1 MVYTRSLVTMSMTT
15 PLDHEALLTLARKLE
30 GAAADG
36 EVDRVHYAARRLLGA
51 LVDHIRAERDTIE
64 RLSPETARGIAT
76 GQQRLVFDLA
86 ALAVVVQQGD
96 LGLGE
101 ELVQALIADLTVQAD
116 DERRRGFADA
126 IP

>member
-1 MVYTRSLVTMSMTT
+1 MSMTA

-36 EVDRVHYAARRLLGA
+36 EVDRAHHAARRLLSG
-51 LVDHIRAERDTIE
+51 LVDHIRAERDAIE
-64 RLSPETARGIAT
+64 RLSPDTARELTT
-76 GQQRLVFDLA
+76 GQQRLVFELVTF
-86 ALAVVVQQGD
+86 AVVVQQGD

-101 ELVQALIADLTVQAD
+101 ELVQELIAELTVQAD
-116 DERRRGFADA
+116 EERRRGFADA